1 MKKNANQHRRT
12 EDLKD
17 INYVIALKPELK
29 IQYNVASIK
38 TSQNYH
44 QNDLA
49 QSTKYKINMKAYLKR
64 KIVLLLFLIYI
75 YIYKNKSWYMSLVQ
89 FFA

>member
-1 MKKNANQHRRT
+1 MSKEKN
-12 EDLKD
+12 D
-17 INYVIALKPELK
+17 VIALKSELK

-44 QNDLA
+44 QNYLA
-49 QSTKYKINMKAYLKR
+49 QSTKYKINMKEYLKR

-75 YIYKNKSWYMSLVQ
+75 YIYINKSCYMSLVQ